1 MHMHNIEKEVMRV
14 SYLDGDME
22 GFGKKGKETNTIN
35 IFDLETL
42 NIFLKH
48 MVHCGRV
55 ARERFPPLFPPLL
68 LLHWMG
74 EMALRL

>member
-22 GFGKKGKETNTIN
+22 GFGKKGKETNTII

-48 MVHCGRV
+48 MAHCGRV
-55 ARERFPPLFPPLL
+55 ARERFPPLFPTLL